1 MSFFF
6 RPHIM
11 TLTKTVTV
19 GLKDLYQR
27 VRDKEISKRLVS
39 ASTLKEVYREERTD
53 LRKLVLYALEQI
65 DDERLREEILLRAHN
80 DFIRYH
86 IPQNVSY
93 EDDDYVN
100 KEYQHIITKYSEKK
114 NLKTMKD
121 FIEYRK
127 SCLYMHEMTEEL
139 MGKLNIIESNSQVDG
154 Q

>member
-19 GLKDLYQR
+19 GLKDLYQG

-39 ASTLKEVYREERTD
+39 ANTLKDAYREERTD

>member
-19 GLKDLYQR
+19 GLKDLYQG

-39 ASTLKEVYREERTD
+39 ANTLKDAYREERTD

-127 SCLYMHEMTEEL
+127 SCLYMHEMKEEL